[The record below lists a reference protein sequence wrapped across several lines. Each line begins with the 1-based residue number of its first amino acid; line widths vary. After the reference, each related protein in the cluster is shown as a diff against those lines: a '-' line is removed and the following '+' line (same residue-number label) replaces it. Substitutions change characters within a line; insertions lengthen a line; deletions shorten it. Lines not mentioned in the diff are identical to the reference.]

1 MTSIPSRIHLNK
13 QSQTLELHY
22 GDAHYALDAEYLRVL
37 SPSAE
42 VRGHGG
48 EGAKLVYGKKD
59 VRILKVEPAGN
70 YAIKLHFDDG
80 HDSGLYTWEYLFKLA
95 TEHALLWGN
104 YLDQLHTAN
113 KSREKDSQVVNIMSQ

>member
-1 MTSIPSRIHLNK
+1 MATIPSRIHLNK

-22 GDAHYALDAEYLRVL
+22 GDAQYALSAEYLRVH

-48 EGAKLVYGKKD
+48 QGATLAHGKKD
-59 VRILKVEPAGN
+59 VSIIKVEPAGN

-80 HDSGLYTWEYLFKLA
+80 HDSGIYTWEYLHKLA
-95 TEHALLWGN
+95 VNQQAFWDN

-113 KSREKDSQVVNIMSQ
+113 KSRDKDSQVITFTPH